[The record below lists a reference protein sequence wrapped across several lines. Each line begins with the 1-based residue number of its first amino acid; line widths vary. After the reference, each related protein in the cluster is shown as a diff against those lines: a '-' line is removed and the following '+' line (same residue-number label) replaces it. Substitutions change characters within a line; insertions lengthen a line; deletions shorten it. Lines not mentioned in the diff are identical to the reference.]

1 MPARCC
7 AELQAAGDQSV
18 FVGMGLA
25 LTRPPHACR
34 QAGHQASCALTGHR
48 AVRRAVTVHRDD
60 GQVARLR
67 CRWQV
72 WLGVC
77 PLPEAAEPD
86 TAGRD
91 PTQQQQEDG
100 QQDKPG
106 KRGAGPTTGLTPG
119 PLGACCWGH
128 LWPSHPRQENG
139 QDKRKPDDA
148 SPGPR
153 PSSWPELGLRSCP
166 PRPPAAGPVLA
177 VSPGLATSGLGLTPR
192 TPCPGLTAH
201 SYSWTHSHVH
211 RGLPQERGRGSG
223 GRPGTSGGRPCQ
235 EPGAGAVRGWVRTH
249 RGDRSCCRA
258 RRLLRTPAP
267 SRGAGDSAGDS
278 SAVQQ
283 GQGTVGERGG
293 RGRIWWAWFQGE
305 PLDPAPALRR
315 GLHLPHVPQA
325 APTRLGWASA
335 GTGRHLEQAGHRSG
349 PLPRPRLR
357 AGRRQAPSPPAPDL
371 LVGGVAAAV
380 RESQRHLWVQGCVR
394 AGTHRGQTR
403 PAGPEPSA
411 RRPTCGSSRSGSGSC
426 RSPRAAAV
434 PANMLDEDPPLYGGP
449 AQRRPVRR
457 PEAPPRAPPPSRHP
471 MISAS
476 FRGRLATGSA
486 PRLRV
491 LPTGAPVHWKL
502 RPCGAALR
510 CPPCDPP
517 LPCQA
522 GPLGSWRGGRLVLGS
537 GAEPVACLEVGLDVD
552 PGALWESG
560 DQGHL

>member
-106 KRGAGPTTGLTPG
+106 QRGAGPTTGLTPG
-119 PLGACCWGH
+119 PLGACCWGR

-192 TPCPGLTAH
+192 TPCPRLTAH
-201 SYSWTHSHVH
+201 SYSRTHSHVH

-235 EPGAGAVRGWVRTH
+235 EPGAGAVRG
-249 RGDRSCCRA
+249 
-258 RRLLRTPAP
+258 
-267 SRGAGDSAGDS
+267 
-278 SAVQQ
+278 
-283 GQGTVGERGG
+283 
-293 RGRIWWAWFQGE
+293 
-305 PLDPAPALRR
+305 
-315 GLHLPHVPQA
+315 
-325 APTRLGWASA
+325 
-335 GTGRHLEQAGHRSG
+335 
-349 PLPRPRLR
+349 
-357 AGRRQAPSPPAPDL
+357 
-371 LVGGVAAAV
+371 
-380 RESQRHLWVQGCVR
+380 
-394 AGTHRGQTR
+394 
-403 PAGPEPSA
+403 
-411 RRPTCGSSRSGSGSC
+411 
-426 RSPRAAAV
+426 
-434 PANMLDEDPPLYGGP
+434 
-449 AQRRPVRR
+449 
-457 PEAPPRAPPPSRHP
+457 
-471 MISAS
+471 
-476 FRGRLATGSA
+476 
-486 PRLRV
+486 
-491 LPTGAPVHWKL
+491 
-502 RPCGAALR
+502 
-510 CPPCDPP
+510 
-517 LPCQA
+517 
-522 GPLGSWRGGRLVLGS
+522 
-537 GAEPVACLEVGLDVD
+537 
-552 PGALWESG
+552 
-560 DQGHL
+560 